1 MPTPTTGLS
10 LYDAARAMGV
20 IFTTEARPTDKEVHV
35 NRLRL
40 HYLDWGNEDKP
51 TMLLLHGRIQSA
63 HSWDFTSLAFHDEFH
78 VIALDERGHG
88 DSDWAPDGDY
98 TAATQFPDIEGFV
111 DALKLDAITL
121 IGHSMGGRNSMV
133 YASRHPERLRALVV
147 VDMAPQIGG
156 LDGPDFLRSP
166 QVPQQPN
173 IRSARRRPAEEANSF
188 EEYVQRAHMLN
199 PRRTP
204 EQLRGSLAH
213 QVRQFQ
219 DGKWRLKWDP
229 TLRSTDTNGLGA
241 EKLWEYFS
249 LIQCP
254 TMLVRGGESRMV
266 SDATVQRMKEY
277 IPIMK
282 SAVVAGAGHG
292 VPGDKP
298 AQFQHEVR
306 QFLTTL
312 S

>member
-1 MPTPTTGLS
+1 MTTPTTGLS

-20 IFTTEARPTDKEVHV
+20 MFTTEASPTDKEVHV
-35 NRLRL
+35 NGLRL

-51 TMLLLHGRIQSA
+51 PMLLLHGRIQSA
-63 HSWDFTSLAFHDEFH
+63 HSWDFTALAFHDEFH

-133 YASRHPERLRALVV
+133 YASRHPERLRALVI
-147 VDMAPQIGG
+147 VDMAPQTGG
-156 LDGPDFLRSP
+156 PDGPDFLSAQQAP
-166 QVPQQPN
+166 QRPN
-173 IRSARRRPAEEANSF
+173 FRGARRRPPQEADSF
-188 EEYVQRAHMLN
+188 EEYVQTSHALN
-199 PRRTP
+199 PRRTL

-213 QVRQFQ
+213 QVRQFP

-229 TLRSTDTNGLGA
+229 VLRSADSNGLGA
-241 EKLWEYFS
+241 EKLWGCFS
-249 LIQCP
+249 LIRCP
-254 TMLVRGGESRMV
+254 TMLIRGGESRMV

-277 IPIMK
+277 IPTMK

-292 VPGDKP
+292 VPGDRP
-298 AQFQHEVR
+298 AQFQQEVR
-306 QFLTTL
+306 QFLATL